1 MTWIYVCMMSQA
13 CERSRARQ
21 YNKLCALPV
30 TDGGVADLAVGD
42 CHLVDLCLFPPPPA
56 LSSPVINGGVADLAV
71 GDCL

>member
-42 CHLVDLCLFPPPPA
+42 CHLVDLCLFPP
-56 LSSPVINGGVADLAV
+56 SPRA
-71 GDCL
+71 